1 MERISLHH
9 LEKYCSSQ
17 GGPQHGCNW
26 SDSALYSFS
35 QNWTLYSFSRTCSQL
50 WNLSLHSLFASGSFY
65 IGKGKEVTGT
75 EGVESVRE
83 FFLPCMLPCKGHC
96 LRTYF
101 VLLSVGIVA
110 RSDFRIIFLWLIL
123 FLLYQKVKVKTSP
136 LSGIWLPSMTLFFFM
151 MRQSLLS
158 GCFCCNPFHLV
169 WGTSAIKHCPVI
181 TVYIFTFLA

>member
-1 MERISLHH
+1 MERILLHH

-35 QNWTLYSFSRTCSQL
+35 QNWTSYSFSRTCSQL

-83 FFLPCMLPCKGHC
+83 VFLPCMLLCFIVRGNRCEVWFQSNIPLASPFSSVSKSQSENFP
-96 LRTYF
+96 F
-101 VLLSVGIVA
+101 VW
-110 RSDFRIIFLWLIL
+110 DLIT
-123 FLLYQKVKVKTSP
+123 KHEP
-136 LSGIWLPSMTLFFFM
+136 FFFYDAPVSPVRM
-151 MRQSLLS
+151 LL
-158 GCFCCNPFHLV
+158 L
-169 WGTSAIKHCPVI
+169 
-181 TVYIFTFLA
+181 